1 MEVVFKPGNL
11 FATVDAQEK
20 PQSCASVHTLLAVWA
35 PSMLPGVDTEADS
48 AYDTTAFTA

>member
-1 MEVVFKPGNL
+1 MEAVFKAGNL
-11 FATVDAQEK
+11 FAVDAEEK

-35 PSMLPGVDTEADS
+35 PSMLPGVDTEANS